1 MPEPL
6 QIVFMGTPDFAVGS
20 LKALIDSGQ
29 QIAAVVT
36 APDKPAGRGKQL
48 QSSPVKKYALEAGI
62 NPILQPTNLKSPEF
76 IKELKSLKPDIFL
89 VVAFRMLP
97 EIVWAI
103 PPKGT
108 INLHASLLPD
118 YRGAAPINW
127 AIINGEKETGVTTF
141 FIEKAIDT
149 GKIIFQQKV
158 PIHPDTYAGELH
170 DVLMTKGARLL
181 VKTVEAVA
189 SDNVSAIPQSEYS
202 VNIQIHPAPK
212 IFKEDCRINWNDG
225 GKKIHDFI
233 RGLNPYPTAW
243 TEITNDEVTFL
254 LKICKSFFEIRN
266 HDIRSG
272 SILTDGRQ
280 YLKIAVRD
288 GFIDIQRLQLAGK
301 KQLGI
306 EEFLRGFKEIT
317 NYHLIP

>member
-1 MPEPL
+1 MPELL

-29 QIAAVVT
+29 QVAAIVT
-36 APDKPAGRGKQL
+36 APDKPAGRGKQM

-62 NPILQPTNLKSPEF
+62 HHILQPTNLKSPEF
-76 IKELKSLKPDIFL
+76 VEELKSLEPDIFL

-108 INLHASLLPD
+108 INLHSSLLPD

-141 FIEKAIDT
+141 FIEKEIDT
-149 GKIIFQQKV
+149 GKIIFQEKV
-158 PIHPDTYAGELH
+158 SIDPDTSAGELH
-170 DVLMTKGARLL
+170 DVLMTKGAMLL
-181 VKTVEAVA
+181 VKTVEAIA
-189 SDNVSAIPQSEYS
+189 SDNFTAIPQSEYS
-202 VNIQIHPAPK
+202 ERRQIHQAPK
-212 IFKEDCRINWNDG
+212 IFREDCRINWNDNA
-225 GKKIHDFI
+225 KKIHDFI
-233 RGLNPYPTAW
+233 RGLSPYPAAS
-243 TEITNDEVTFL
+243 TEITDGKASLL
-254 LKICKSFFEIRN
+254 LKIFKSRVEVTN
-266 HDIRSG
+266 HEMKSG
-272 SILTDGRQ
+272 SMLTDGRH
-280 YLKIAVRD
+280 YLKIAVPD
-288 GFIDIQRLQLAGK
+288 GFVHIQRLQMAGK

-317 NYHLIP
+317 NYHFIS

>member
-1 MPEPL
+1 MPELL

-20 LKALIDSGQ
+20 LKTLIDSGQ
-29 QIAAVVT
+29 HIAAVVT

-48 QSSPVKKYALEAGI
+48 QFSPVKKYALEAGI

-76 IKELKSLKPDIFL
+76 IEELKSLKSDIFL

-158 PIHPDTYAGELH
+158 PIHPDTNTGELH

-202 VNIQIHPAPK
+202 EDIQIHPAPK

-233 RGLNPYPTAW
+233 RGLSPYPAAW
-243 TEITNDEVTFL
+243 TEITDGKASLSLKIFKSGLEVT
-254 LKICKSFFEIRN
+254 N
-266 HDIRSG
+266 HEMKSG
-272 SILTDGRQ
+272 SILTDGKH
-280 YLKIAVRD
+280 YLKIAIPD

-306 EEFLRGFKEIT
+306 DEFLRGFKEI
-317 NYHLIP
+317 NYFHIIQ